1 MRTSRLILILLGGFF
16 VACSGTQTVPQ
27 AEPEPTPSPVIAR
40 DALGESQLIARQ
52 TTSSMVTVR
61 VVFDAGSAED
71 LPWQEGAT
79 ALTADL
85 MVEGG
90 AGDLS
95 YAQITETLFPMAA
108 TISAR
113 TTRDQTVF
121 LGRVHRDHLD
131 DFYAIFRSVLLEPR
145 LNQTDFERLRTR
157 AQNAVALELRG
168 NNDEE
173 LGKETLQAM
182 IYQDHP
188 YGHPAAGGVSAIG
201 ALSLDN
207 VVAQRLRVFCG
218 ARAAIGVQGG
228 YPDGFAEQV
237 HADVASLDWP
247 ECVGR
252 RVLPTPELDGP
263 RIWIVEKPDVGA
275 VAVSMGMPV
284 DIVRGDPDYPALV
297 FALAYFGQH
306 RTFTGRLM
314 NEMRGERGLNY
325 GDYAYIEHFDQDGWS
340 AMPAPNS
347 ARRQQYFSI
356 WIRPVNVDQ
365 AHFAIRMAVKELFE
379 FVENGL
385 SQEDFE
391 RILPYVQGY
400 YALFLQTDSRQLGF
414 AVDDAFYGQEQAW
427 LEMLQSRWSTLTV
440 DEINAA
446 IQRHVDPSNLQIAI
460 VHPDA
465 AGFADLLASEAPS
478 PIEYAA
484 EPPPEVLEEDVA
496 IIPYRIGIERSRMT
510 PVLLEDIFE

>member
-1 MRTSRLILILLGGFF
+1 MKSTKLLFSLSLLAM
-16 VACSGTQTVPQ
+16 VLAACSGAQTVTETAPTVEIER
-27 AEPEPTPSPVIAR
+27 EP
-40 DALGESQLIARQ
+40 LGESQLIARQ
-52 TTSSMVTVR
+52 TGSAMVTIR

-71 LPWQEGAT
+71 LPGQEGAT
-79 ALTADL
+79 ALAADL

-95 YAQITETLFPMAA
+95 YAQITERLFPMAA
-108 TISAR
+108 NVGAQTS
-113 TTRDQTVF
+113 RDQTVF
-121 LGRVHRDHLD
+121 VGRVHRDHLD

-145 LNQTDFERLRTR
+145 LGQVDFDRLRTR
-157 AQNAVALELRG
+157 AQNSVQLELRG

-182 IYQDHP
+182 IYQGHP
-188 YGHPAAGGVSAIG
+188 YGHPASGTVSA
-201 ALSLDN
+201 LEVMTLDD
-207 VVAQRLRVFCG
+207 VLAQRQRVFCG
-218 ARAAIGVQGG
+218 GRATIGVQGG
-228 YPDGFAEQV
+228 YPDGFAAQV
-237 HADVASLDWP
+237 RADVDSLSFT
-247 ECVGR
+247 ECAGR
-252 RVLPTPELDGP
+252 RILPEPELDGP
-263 RIWIVEKPDVGA
+263 RVWLVEKPDVGA

-365 AHFAIRMAVKELFE
+365 AHFAIRMAVKELRE

-385 SQEDFE
+385 SQEDFD

-400 YALFLQTDSRQLGF
+400 YALFLQTESRQLGF
-414 AVDDAFYGQEQAW
+414 AVDDAFYGHEAAW
-427 LEMLQSRWSTLTV
+427 LDMLLTQWSQLTGE
-440 DEINAA
+440 DLNEA
-446 IQRHVDPSNLQIAI
+446 ISRHVDPTNLQIAV
-460 VHPDA
+460 VHPNA
-465 AGFADLLASEAPS
+465 LSFADQLASEAPS

-484 EPPPEVLEEDVA
+484 EPPEEVLEEDLA
-496 IIPYRIGIERSRMT
+496 IVPYRVGIDRTRMT
-510 PVLLEDIFE
+510 PINLDDIFR